1 MEQNVPYLFHL
12 AARKACN
19 LYEQSQQSQN
29 WRSSGF
35 SWVDDICDDCLE
47 QLHTLPFAGEA

>member
-12 AARKACN
+12 AARKACD
-19 LYEQSQQSQN
+19 LYEQSQQSQK

-35 SWVDDICDDCLE
+35 SWVDDICDGCLE